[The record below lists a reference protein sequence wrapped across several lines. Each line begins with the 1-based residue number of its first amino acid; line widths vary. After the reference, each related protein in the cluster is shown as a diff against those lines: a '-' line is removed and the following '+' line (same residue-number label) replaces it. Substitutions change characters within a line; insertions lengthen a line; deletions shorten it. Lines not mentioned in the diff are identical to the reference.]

1 MKRCLTLIATA
12 GAMLY
17 SAGTDAHAQ
26 TADAARP
33 GAEFGVYAGGSWTSE
48 WFRSRNVTTNAG
60 IITDQPG
67 ETGFGIGTNPV
78 FGGHLTLWPASRFGI
93 RFHTAYIPSDIPR
106 AEGNQQTGGA
116 QRTGFFQSSPRPLN
130 NWFYDA
136 SLVMRP
142 WAVGGAGLFSSSY
155 VFAGGGAVT
164 SNLSGD
170 GPGCE
175 PSLLQ
180 QGACLSFDPR
190 HATVGQGTAGI
201 GIDLLPLAGGLGLF
215 AELAGHGY
223 SAPVHVSD
231 GWIPRAEVAPGGT
244 VTVADK
250 RFAVTTRLVAGVK
263 LATGGRAPAPAPVVR
278 PAPMPA
284 PAPAPMPAPPAT
296 REITVC
302 VIQDGQIRN
311 VTATFNP
318 ATNDTMVAGQRFRD
332 AHPATAPT
340 YAAGANWY
348 VTTDQM
354 RFNNREYVRFGVS
367 RLITTPAQ
375 LTRVGEFQGT
385 PIFAEA
391 GAMAPYQV
399 LYVPLRPGCEFQ
411 PYQLRTAIQPRG

>member
-1 MKRCLTLIATA
+1 MKRCLTLVAVTSAI
-12 GAMLY
+12 LY
-17 SAGTDAHAQ
+17 PGGNDVYAQ
-26 TADAARP
+26 TAAGPPAV
-33 GAEFGVYAGGSWTSE
+33 EVGVYAGGAWTSD
-48 WFRSRNVTTNAG
+48 WFRTRTVTTRAG
-60 IITDQPG
+60 VITEQPG

-78 FGGHLTLWPASRFGI
+78 FGGHLTFWPTSRLGV

-106 AEGNQQTGGA
+106 ARGNQGTTGNQGP
-116 QRTGFFQSSPRPLN
+116 GFFQGSPRPLN

-136 SLVMRP
+136 NLVFRP
-142 WAVGGAGLFSSSY
+142 WMTGTGFFASSY
-155 VFAGGGAVT
+155 VFAGGGGLT
-164 SNLSGD
+164 SNLAGENRD
-170 GPGCE
+170 GCE
-175 PSLLQ
+175 LGLLAL
-180 QGACLSFDPR
+180 GACLSTNSR
-190 HATVGQGTAGI
+190 HASVGQGTAGI
-201 GIDLLPLAGGLGLF
+201 GIDLLPLGRGLGVF

-231 GWIPRAEVAPGGT
+231 GWLPPAVVGPGGS
-244 VTVADK
+244 VVVADK
-250 RFAVTTRLVAGVK
+250 RFAVTTRLVGGVK
-263 LATGGRAPAPAPVVR
+263 LALGGAAPAPVMLPP

-332 AHPATAPT
+332 AHPATAPM

-399 LYVPLRPGCEFQ
+399 VYVPLRPGCEFQ